1 MSKCHGIIL
10 KMTKW
15 QSGKVVAKCK
25 KLENSE
31 LQGRLSNCQIV
42 TDFKKENGETKT
54 GKKTIFEKKGKKQRK
69 HF

>member
-1 MSKCHGIIL
+1 MSKCHGKIL
-10 KMTKW
+10 KVTKW

-42 TDFKKENGETKT
+42 TDFKKENGE
-54 GKKTIFEKKGKKQRK
+54 ERRKGDLIVTVG
-69 HF
+69 